1 MDDPTTYLNHLPF
14 FPLDPFFGDAAPCD
28 RVNISVA
35 ISSIVQLMMKGCR
48 KYRRLDPI
56 PQSSTDIRSHLVLFQ
71 CFALLLHLIT
81 LSLSMREGSS
91 SFPTCFVFFVTCSIL
106 CFHVCKTT
114 QLSLYTLTRNTSLP
128 PNHLSPRLHTTY
140 SPLPCIINHERQYM
154 FIHRHLTVR
163 ILDGVIREAVIYVHP
178 I

>member
-1 MDDPTTYLNHLPF
+1 MRSCQYQCGNQFNCSIDDE
-14 FPLDPFFGDAAPCD
+14 G
-28 RVNISVA
+28 VQE
-35 ISSIVQLMMKGCR
+35 ISSAGPYSAVLYGHSFPPCTFSSVSLSSFISSRCR
-48 KYRRLDPI
+48 CLCVRVRQVSRP
-56 PQSSTDIRSHLVLFQ
+56 VLF
-71 CFALLLHLIT
+71 
-81 LSLSMREGSS
+81 
-91 SFPTCFVFFVTCSIL
+91 FFVTCSIL

-114 QLSLYTLTRNTSLP
+114 QLSSYTLTRNTSLP